1 MNSKWPQHFFL
12 LFIADFSN
20 MLLVSASEFCH
31 QNTFDKN
38 KMLTRLDTL
47 SKKLYIEVPQNPSID
62 IWMYF
67 FFIFNQKLDPNF
79 WYALE
84 FLFKYFDY
92 HKNRIWVSCGVEFGP
107 PVLISA
113 HPPLKIP
120 QNLPPQKW
128 EMLVIVF
135 RKSICCKKKNE
146 NFVKII
152 TFLYKKNK
160 KVLWASL
167 PSNQTVILPP

>member
-1 MNSKWPQHFFL
+1 
-12 LFIADFSN
+12 
-20 MLLVSASEFCH
+20 MLLVCASEFCR

-47 SKKLYIEVPQNPSID
+47 SRKLYIEVPQTPSID
-62 IWMYF
+62 IRMYF

-79 WYALE
+79 WYTLE

-92 HKNRIWVSCGVEFGP
+92 HKNRIWVSCGPEFGP

-113 HPPLKIP
+113 HPPLKIL

-135 RKSICCKKKNE
+135 RKSICCQKKNE
-146 NFVKII
+146 NVVKII
-152 TFLYKKNK
+152 TFL
-160 KVLWASL
+160 
-167 PSNQTVILPP
+167 